1 MLSRLPD
8 SKPEVRTIAAAT
20 LAGMIKGLPQ
30 QQAEQLR
37 KQVLADARRLL
48 AQHPKAASRAAAGG
62 PAAGEEA
69 VPRGGGAPGDLLQR
83 HAAVLVSGVCARSWG
98 SGRARKAVC
107 GGGWAAVVCGRL
119 AGRVEHTVAGRWT
132 VGWETRG
139 AELGTWR

>member
-1 MLSRLPD
+1 MLHALQDAVLSRLPD

-62 PAAGEEA
+62 ATAGEEA
-69 VPRGGGAPGDLLQR
+69 GPRGGGAPGDLLQR
-83 HAAVLVSGVCARSWG
+83 HAAVLVSGGFARSWG
-98 SGRARKAVC
+98 CGRARTAV
-107 GGGWAAVVCGRL
+107 
-119 AGRVEHTVAGRWT
+119 T
-132 VGWETRG
+132 
-139 AELGTWR
+139 